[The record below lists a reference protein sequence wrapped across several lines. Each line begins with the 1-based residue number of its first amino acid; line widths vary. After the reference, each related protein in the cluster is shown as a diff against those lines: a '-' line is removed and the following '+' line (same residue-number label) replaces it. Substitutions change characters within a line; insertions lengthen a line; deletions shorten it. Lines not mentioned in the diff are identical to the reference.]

1 MTAPPLMD
9 DIVLAADAISDY
21 ETYGSLTHERVR
33 HAELLSW
40 TLANK
45 LRKAAGVTRERYLA
59 ALETAAACA
68 RLLDDLMRDVD
79 VLITPSAT
87 GEAPAGLS
95 AIGPSGSLG
104 PVNAFQQMW
113 TLLHT
118 PAISVPV
125 FTGPQGLPIGLQV
138 IAPRNEDERA
148 LLLAH
153 WVHRALT

>member
-1 MTAPPLMD
+1 
-9 DIVLAADAISDY
+9 
-21 ETYGSLTHERVR
+21 
-33 HAELLSW
+33 
-40 TLANK
+40 
-45 LRKAAGVTRERYLA
+45 
-59 ALETAAACA
+59 
-68 RLLDDLMRDVD
+68 MRDVD